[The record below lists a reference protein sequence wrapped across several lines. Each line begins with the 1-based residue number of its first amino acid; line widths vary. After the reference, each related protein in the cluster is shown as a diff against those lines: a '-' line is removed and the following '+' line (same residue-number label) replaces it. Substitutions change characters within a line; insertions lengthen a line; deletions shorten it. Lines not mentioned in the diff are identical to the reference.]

1 MTDSNVLYP
10 ARSID
15 EQIKNIALS
24 STTLADLKKRIETSK
39 SISKSRGASVRS
51 QYQRLFYFGREL
63 KTSSRS
69 LDALLGNYKRVST
82 VMHLH
87 SSQPKDIY
95 DEVDG
100 DGDGD
105 GDTDGQEDSDDDI
118 IEVTEVRQNVNR
130 SLNVNVNL
138 GSSTTSAVPGNGT
151 GAGRRKAQQ
160 VVDLLD
166 SDSDDDEIEIVEE
179 PYTKKARTS

>member
-105 GDTDGQEDSDDDI
+105 TDGQEDSDDDI

>member
-1 MTDSNVLYP
+1 MTRTSNLY
-10 ARSID
+10 D
-15 EQIKNIALS
+15 EKIKNVSLS
-24 STTLADLKKRIETSK
+24 STTLADLKKRIETTK

-95 DEVDG
+95 DEADADG
-100 DGDGD
+100 DFDD
-105 GDTDGQEDSDDDI
+105 QEDSDDDI
-118 IEVTEVRQNVNR
+118 IEVTEVRQNRNVNM
-130 SLNVNVNL
+130 NVNV
-138 GSSTTSAVPGNGT
+138 GSSAVPAPGTGT
-151 GAGRRKAQQ
+151 GAGARKAQQ

-179 PYTKKARTS
+179 PYAKKARTS

>member
-95 DEVDG
+95 DDADADG
-100 DGDGD
+100 DFDD
-105 GDTDGQEDSDDDI
+105 QEDSDDDI